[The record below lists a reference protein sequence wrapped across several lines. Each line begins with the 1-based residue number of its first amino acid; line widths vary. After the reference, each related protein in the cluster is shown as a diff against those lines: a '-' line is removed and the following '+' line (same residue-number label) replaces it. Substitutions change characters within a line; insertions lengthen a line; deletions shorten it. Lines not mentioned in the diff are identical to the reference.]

1 MLTQLT
7 TVKARLALT
16 VTDYDDLL
24 TNAIKAISARF
35 DRECN
40 RTFARTANATREF
53 DVVELELRPECYP
66 IESVS
71 KFELKAN
78 ETDGWTELTGVKFL
92 LRRQCVISLLSPL
105 SSSISDPLSTINSPS
120 LARVTY

>member
-16 VTDYDDLL
+16 VTDYDELL
-24 TNAIKAISARF
+24 TSTIKAVSARF

-40 RTFARTANATREF
+40 RAFARTVNATHEF
-53 DVVELELRPECYP
+53 DAGELELRPECYP

-71 KFELKAN
+71 KFELKSSEGN
-78 ETDGWTELTGVKFL
+78 GWTESAGVEFL
-92 LRRQCVISLLSPL
+92 LRRQCVISLRHPL
-105 SSSISDPLSTINSPS
+105 SSLPSTLYPLPS
-120 LARVTY
+120 SCLGRV